1 MRVLPAFLLLG
12 TVRCLLAASAAE
24 VGNRVEHVALDVDEC
39 YRVLDL
45 NFAKEDLKVYL
56 GSGYLI
62 FAKPVDGVHLGAI
75 FVASSEGGDADVLLI
90 PPTRSERA
98 SMAKFTNSPTLE
110 EHFKAAA
117 FIFTDGTGDQ
127 LLAQL
132 KNPEAPAKK
141 SLDMGGLIVERWTSV
156 LANLVASFETRVV
169 YDILSGQPENGLFYM
184 TVSGE
189 HLDNFDIL
197 YDPTGRDQILAGK
210 LGYRDNRTYFDTW
223 TSFQARS
230 FRNGAPPR
238 GAHFSLSDVRIEA
251 TIAPDLAMQAVTRA
265 TLKPDAAR
273 ARSVLPFSLT
283 PSMKITSASVDGQP
297 VEVFDRESMRSDL
310 ISNRE
315 DRQFL
320 LVSETALDP
329 AMPHE
334 IEIHHEGAVIRN
346 AGNDVY
352 YVGSRGTWYPRTG
365 GELAQYDLTFRYPK
379 LLTVAATGTVSDDR
393 TEGDWRTT
401 HLKTD
406 TPVRFVGFNLGNFQS
421 AMIERNGYKIN
432 LYGNRRLESALA
444 PKVQSPPS
452 PMAPEDE
459 FPRRRHNSSTPFS
472 LAPLVGPVDPAPRI
486 ETLTRNVIATIDFM
500 TEQFGPTPFRSLAI
514 TPIPG
519 GFGQGFPGLVYLST
533 LAYLDPGQMP
543 PRLRERAEET
553 FFSDLLEAHEVAHQ
567 WWGNM
572 VVPASYHDDWLI
584 ESLANYS
591 ALLLLERKKGSRALD
606 TVLEDY
612 RNHLLSKS
620 PSGRSLESAGP
631 IVWGYRLESSLA
643 PDAWRTVTYEKGTW
657 IIHML
662 RRRLGDEKFLSL
674 LRDICDHYH
683 SISTEQFRELA
694 RKYMG
699 ASSDPDL
706 KIFFDNWVY
715 GTGIPA
721 VKLSYSW
728 RAMKLSGTL
737 AQRDVDESFAAFV
750 PVEVQIGNKST
761 VYWLPTG
768 TDPASFSIPLKSPP
782 TKVTLLAANCLMTTS
797 K

>member
-1 MRVLPAFLLLG
+1 MRSLAIFALGSIVASTGLMAQSLTEHAAAGAGATVGTAAGKPLGTALGKIFGSMDQSTSKAAGPTKVVKPAELKPEAKSSAPAQSAPPLVGALPASGGAPSGGSSGGVVSSSRSSRHREMPAPEFATPFAPIAPAIPEPVIKEPSVEDIAAVKVGATSNEVAAALGAPESRVSIPDDDGRLLEICQYWSKGQQLGTVRMENGRRSKRTNPGQLGSPATIGQSLAYTESVRVLPAFLLLG

-24 VGNRVEHVALDVDEC
+24 VGNRVEHIALDVDEC

-56 GSGYLI
+56 GSGYLM
-62 FAKPVDGVHLGAI
+62 FAKPIDGVHLGAI
-75 FVASSEGGDADVLLI
+75 FVAGADGGDADLLLM

-141 SLDMGGLIVERWTSV
+141 SPDMGGLIVERWTSV

-189 HLDNFDIL
+189 HLGNFDIL

-230 FRNGAPPR
+230 FRNGAPLR

-265 TLKPDAAR
+265 TLKPDTAR
-273 ARSVLPFSLT
+273 ARSVVPFSLT

-365 GELAQYDLTFRYPK
+365 AELAQYDLTFRYPK

-406 TPVRFVGFNLGNFQS
+406 TPVRFAGFNLGNFQS

-444 PKVQSPPS
+444 PRVQPPPT
-452 PMAPEDE
+452 PMQPEDE
-459 FPRRRHNSSTPFS
+459 FPRRRHNSSTPLN
-472 LAPLVGPVDPAPRI
+472 LAPLVAPVDPTPRI

-543 PRLRERAEET
+543 PQPAGARRR
-553 FFSDLLEAHEVAHQ
+553 DLLFR
-567 WWGNM
+567 
-572 VVPASYHDDWLI
+572 PAG
-584 ESLANYS
+584 S
-591 ALLLLERKKGSRALD
+591 A
-606 TVLEDY
+606 
-612 RNHLLSKS
+612 
-620 PSGRSLESAGP
+620 
-631 IVWGYRLESSLA
+631 
-643 PDAWRTVTYEKGTW
+643 
-657 IIHML
+657 
-662 RRRLGDEKFLSL
+662 
-674 LRDICDHYH
+674 
-683 SISTEQFRELA
+683 
-694 RKYMG
+694 
-699 ASSDPDL
+699 
-706 KIFFDNWVY
+706 
-715 GTGIPA
+715 
-721 VKLSYSW
+721 
-728 RAMKLSGTL
+728 
-737 AQRDVDESFAAFV
+737 
-750 PVEVQIGNKST
+750 
-761 VYWLPTG
+761 
-768 TDPASFSIPLKSPP
+768 
-782 TKVTLLAANCLMTTS
+782 
-797 K
+797 